1 MNSNETGAPERE
13 GNFRAKPEREG
24 SVVLDRGVGAGPKTI
39 DDGIQ
44 SGTIEG
50 HQLLTAV
57 ELAEFLRFTA
67 KSIYQLVHRGKIPYV
82 KVSGA
87 LRFNKSD
94 IEAWIEEC
102 TFRPGQETKR
112 EQKTKGRTK
121 KPQRNKGSKMLTEV
135 ERMVEQVR
143 RKYLET

>member
-1 MNSNETGAPERE
+1 MNSNEPGAPEKER
-13 GNFRAKPEREG
+13 NFRIPPEREG
-24 SVVLDRGVGAGPKTI
+24 SVGLDRRVGAGPETV

-44 SGTIEG
+44 SGALDG
-50 HQLLTAV
+50 NQLLTAV
-57 ELAEFLRFTA
+57 EVAAFLRFTA

-87 LRFNKSD
+87 LRFNRSD

-102 TFRPGQETKR
+102 TFRPGPKKEP
-112 EQKTKGRTK
+112 KTQGRTK
-121 KPQRNKGSKMLTEV
+121 RPQIKKSSKVLTNV
-135 ERMVEQVR
+135 MQMVEQSR